1 MSYAGFFVSVVR
13 ESPIPSVDIHDIWGH
28 DWGHILRV
36 PPFCFEDAPKNSFKD
51 APIMAKII
59 KPLSPVQIKNAKPQ
73 DKAYKLFDGGGLY
86 LEVFPTGSKL
96 WRMKFRQ
103 ASGKESRL
111 AFGSYP
117 EVSLEQA
124 RRKREEVRKL
134 KAEGIDPAEKR
145 KEQQAAKQAQ
155 VEAVR
160 VQDENTFEKVARRLH
175 ASKQGRTSEDYRN
188 TMLRQFE
195 LHLFP
200 SIGQKHMADLEGKEL
215 FELFKSIA
223 DKMNSRGKPMT
234 YMAKKLCQWSAEVYD
249 LANVENS
256 GFNLNNPCRSII
268 KFLPKHETEHMARIG
283 FDELPQFIQ
292 ALQNYGGHVLTRAAI
307 WMLLYTGMRQT
318 SVRHAQWSDFDLDKG
333 IWNRKPEKSDRDVHM
348 IPLPVQAVKLLHD
361 IRPLT
366 EGNPARLVFPS
377 VFAGQLKMSEAAV
390 GQAIERM
397 GFAMTG
403 HGLRG
408 VVSTGLNELGFSP
421 RLVEVQLG
429 HKKGDAIEAAY
440 NDAKH
445 LNDRLKMM
453 QKWADYLEEM
463 KTGKL
468 VTLRSKTV

>member
-1 MSYAGFFVSVVR
+1 MSRLVS
-13 ESPIPSVDIHDIWGH
+13 
-28 DWGHILRV
+28 
-36 PPFCFEDAPKNSFKD
+36 
-51 APIMAKII
+51 
-59 KPLSPVQIKNAKPQ
+59 PLTSVQIKNAKPKE
-73 DKAYKLFDGGGLY
+73 KAYKLFDGGGLF
-86 LEVFPTGSKL
+86 LQIMPTGSKL
-96 WRMKFRQ
+96 WRMKYRQ
-103 ASGKESRL
+103 TDGKENLLS
-111 AFGSYP
+111 FGKFP
-117 EVSLEQA
+117 DISLEQA
-124 RRKREEVRKL
+124 RQMREETRKL
-134 KAEGIDPAEKR
+134 KAQGIDPSENR
-145 KEQQAAKQAQ
+145 KAKQAAKKAQ
-155 VEAVR
+155 SEAR
-160 VQDENTFEKVARRLH
+160 EQEDRNTFERGARRLYE
-175 ASKQGRTSEDYRN
+175 SKQGRTTDDYRN

-200 SIGQKHMADLEGKEL
+200 SIGQKHMADIEGKEL
-215 FELFKSIA
+215 FDLFKSVA
-223 DKMNSRGKPMT
+223 DKRNSRGKPMT

-307 WMLLYTGMRQT
+307 WTLLYTGMRQT

-348 IPLPVQAVKLLHD
+348 IPLPVQAVKLLHE
-361 IRPLT
+361 IKPLT

-377 VFAGQLKMSEAAV
+377 VFAGQLKMSEAAI

-408 VVSTGLNELGFSP
+408 VVSTGLNELGFNP

-453 QKWADYLEEM
+453 QKWADYLDEL
-463 KTGKL
+463 KINKVVKL
-468 VTLRSKTV
+468 KIVDK

>member
-1 MSYAGFFVSVVR
+1 MSRLVT
-13 ESPIPSVDIHDIWGH
+13 
-28 DWGHILRV
+28 
-36 PPFCFEDAPKNSFKD
+36 
-51 APIMAKII
+51 
-59 KPLSPVQIKNAKPQ
+59 PLTSIQIKNAKP
-73 DKAYKLFDGGGLY
+73 KEKTYKLFDGGGLF
-86 LEVFPTGSKL
+86 LQVMPTGSKL
-96 WRMKFRQ
+96 WRMKYRQ
-103 ASGKESRL
+103 TDGKENLLS
-111 AFGSYP
+111 FGKFP
-117 EVSLEQA
+117 DVSLEQA
-124 RRKREEVRKL
+124 RQKREETRKL
-134 KAEGIDPAEKR
+134 KAQGIDPSENRKVKQAEK
-145 KEQQAAKQAQ
+145 KAESKAKDL
-155 VEAVR
+155 E
-160 VQDENTFEKVARRLH
+160 DSNTFERIARRLYE
-175 ASKQGRTSEDYRN
+175 SKQGRTTDDYRN

-200 SIGQKHMADLEGKEL
+200 AIGAKNISAIEGREL
-215 FELFKSIA
+215 FELLKTVA
-223 DKMNSRGKPMT
+223 DKTNSRGKPMT

-268 KFLPKHETEHMARIG
+268 KFLPKHETEHMARIS

-292 ALQNYGGHVLTRAAI
+292 ALQNYGGHVLTRATI

-348 IPLPVQAVKLLHD
+348 IPLPAQALNLLNE

-366 EGNPARLVFPS
+366 EGSPAKLVFPS
-377 VFAGQLKMSEAAV
+377 VFAGQLKMSEAAI

-429 HKKGDAIEAAY
+429 HKKSDAIEAAY

-445 LNDRLKMM
+445 FADRRKMM
-453 QKWADYLEEM
+453 QRWADYLDNL
-463 KTGKL
+463 KTMAKVIPMRG
-468 VTLRSKTV
+468 SAA

>member
-1 MSYAGFFVSVVR
+1 
-13 ESPIPSVDIHDIWGH
+13 
-28 DWGHILRV
+28 
-36 PPFCFEDAPKNSFKD
+36 
-51 APIMAKII
+51 MAKII
-59 KPLSPVQIKNAKPQ
+59 KPLSPVQVRNAKPK
-73 DKAYKLFDGGGLY
+73 DKSYKLFDGGGLY
-86 LEVFPTGSKL
+86 LEVFPTGSRL

-103 ASGKESRL
+103 ANGKESRL
-111 AFGSYP
+111 SFGAYP
-117 EVSLEQA
+117 DVSLEQA
-124 RRKREEVRKL
+124 RQKREEVRKL
-134 KAEGIDPAEKR
+134 KAEGIDPVENR
-145 KEQQAAKQAQ
+145 KEQQAAKLAQ

-175 ASKQGRTSEDYRN
+175 ASKAGRTTEDYRN

-200 SIGQKHMADLEGKEL
+200 AIGQKHIANIEGKEL
-215 FELFKSIA
+215 HGLFKSVA
-223 DKMNSRGKPMT
+223 DKVNSRGKPMT
-234 YMAKKLCQWSAEVYD
+234 YMAKKLCQWAAEVYD

-256 GFNLNNPCRSII
+256 SFNLNNPCRSII
-268 KFLPKHETEHMARIG
+268 KFLPKHETEHMARIA

-292 ALQNYGGHVLTRAAI
+292 ALQNYGGHVLTKAAI

-333 IWNRKPEKSDRDVHM
+333 IWNRKPEKSDRDIHM

-361 IRPLT
+361 IRPLSQGST
-366 EGNPARLVFPS
+366 GNLVFPS
-377 VFAGQLKMSEAAV
+377 VFAGQLKMSEAAM

-453 QKWADYLEEM
+453 QKWADYLERL
-463 KTGKL
+463 KGSRV